1 MVKNVRSYRRSSTTK
16 RSVLDEDS
24 EPELP
29 SMSKE
34 ALETK
39 NSDEPASEDEPL
51 IKHEKLEK
59 NAGKEIVG
67 VDAEGKNAD
76 EGDDKNDGEED
87 DEAEEEYVVEKV
99 LKHRLARKGGGYEYL
114 LKWEG
119 YDDPSDNTWSTEADC
134 DGCKDLVVTY
144 WEERGGRPD
153 ASSKRKRLGRS
164 RKPESRET
172 SIKSQRIS
180 ESEPAKPT
188 LVPEEEEEEHE
199 ERQEFSSPSKTPSP
213 EKYTHQEKES
223 PPKNGRAE
231 PKENIPSAKEPSP
244 SPRKEKL
251 PSASPKKAH
260 SKVPVLPEMKE
271 LTAQQ
276 VERYDTWEEL
286 VASIDTIERKDD
298 GTLEIYLTWKNGAVS
313 HYPSS
318 ITNKKCPQK
327 MLQFYES
334 HLTFREN
341 E

>member
-34 ALETK
+34 ALEA
-39 NSDEPASEDEPL
+39 NNVDNISSEDEPL
-51 IKHEKLEK
+51 VKHEKPEK
-59 NAGKEIVG
+59 NTGKETIGDDDAAGKNTNEET
-67 VDAEGKNAD
+67 DQDN
-76 EGDDKNDGEED
+76 GEED
-87 DEAEEEYVVEKV
+87 DDAEEEYVVEKV
-99 LKHRLARKGGGYEYL
+99 LKHRLARRGGGYEYL

-134 DGCKDLVVTY
+134 DGCKDLVVAY

-153 ASSKRKRLGRS
+153 ATSKRKRLGRG
-164 RKPESRET
+164 RKPENKET
-172 SIKSQRIS
+172 SVKSRRVS
-180 ESEPAKPT
+180 DPEPARPS
-188 LVPEEEEEEHE
+188 VEPEEEHE
-199 ERQEFSSPSKTPSP
+199 ERKEVSSPTKTPSP
-213 EKYTHQEKES
+213 ENHTAEKRES
-223 PPKNGRAE
+223 PRKNGHAE
-231 PKENIPSAKEPSP
+231 PKENVPSP
-244 SPRKEKL
+244 NGPSSLPRKEEL
-251 PSASPKKAH
+251 PSASPKKNHLKTPA
-260 SKVPVLPEMKE
+260 LPEMKE